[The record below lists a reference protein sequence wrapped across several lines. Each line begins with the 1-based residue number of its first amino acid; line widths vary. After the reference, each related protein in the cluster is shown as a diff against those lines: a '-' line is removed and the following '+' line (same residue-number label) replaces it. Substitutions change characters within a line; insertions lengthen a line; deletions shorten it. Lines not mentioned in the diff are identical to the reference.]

1 VVVTNWRGLPEFL
14 PPGCERA
21 VEPRAPERLALAII
35 SLLGEGYD
43 PRLRAHFLE
52 HYTNELFVARIRAAL
67 LNL

>member
-14 PPGCERA
+14 PVGYERV
-21 VEPRAPERLALAII
+21 VEPRAPDQLARAII
-35 SLLGEGYD
+35 ALLGEGYD

-52 HYTNELFVARIRAAL
+52 HYTDELFGARIRAAL